1 MNRGALLFLCYEF
14 SLFKHQQ
21 EPSMKKCLILLIA
34 LMTFNVQA
42 AWKSVL
48 ISGDHSIPNFDNGR
62 TVIADILD
70 SLGAYEQDQT
80 HLTSTNSLARGD
92 VRLATLQ
99 NIATTFRD
107 LKVDQENDKCFVFMT
122 SHGIKD
128 YGFYLS
134 QGGAITPA
142 QMSTLV
148 NHACGNAPTVVLV
161 SACYSGQFVEALAG
175 DNRIVM
181 TAAIKDRPSF
191 GCSTDTT
198 YTFWDGCLVD
208 SLPLAATWEEL
219 YTDVKSCV
227 TEQEQ
232 ALGFRPSL
240 PQASFGKNMRN
251 LPVLN

>member
-1 MNRGALLFLCYEF
+1 MALLDFYAMSSLLCQHQPDQPMKMF
-14 SLFKHQQ
+14 IVLLF
-21 EPSMKKCLILLIA
+21 A
-34 LMTFNVQA
+34 LTAFNAQA

-62 TVIADILD
+62 TVIAEILD
-70 SLGAYEQDQT
+70 SLGAYSEDQT
-80 HLTSTNSLARGD
+80 HLTSTHSLARGD

-142 QMSTLV
+142 QIASLV
-148 NHACGNAPTVVLV
+148 DHACGKVPTVIMV
-161 SACYSGQFVEALAG
+161 SACYSGQFVEALSG

-198 YTFWDGCLVD
+198 YTFWDGCIID

-227 TEQEQ
+227 TEQEL
-232 ALGFRPSL
+232 ALGFMPSL
-240 PQASFGKNMRN
+240 PQVSIGRNMRN
-251 LPVLN
+251 LPVLD